1 MGVLDRVCVRS
12 VGAPDPCAASSC
24 EGKVEV
30 APAYVFE
37 HARSHPELPWEP
49 CSVCGLPILIE
60 AEVLGP
66 GVVLGQGGVA

>member
-12 VGAPDPCAASSC
+12 VGAPEPCSLSSC
-24 EGKVEV
+24 EGKTEV
-30 APAYVFE
+30 VPAEIFE
-37 HARSHPELPWEP
+37 HAKAHPEMPWDA

-66 GVVLGQGGVA
+66 GVVLSQGGQA